1 VRIFEAFRANA
12 VIILDLTKHQPRSGL
27 NPSGFSFAQK
37 PALVKPQ
44 ILLPMNS
51 LFYVRYKSS
60 MLGTLALYD
69 TYPDI
74 VSAERAITE
83 QRKRFR
89 AAGLDEEA
97 KSIGLHS
104 H

>member
-1 VRIFEAFRANA
+1 
-12 VIILDLTKHQPRSGL
+12 
-27 NPSGFSFAQK
+27 
-37 PALVKPQ
+37 
-44 ILLPMNS
+44 MNS